1 LFQDFTKGI
10 LNLVATG
17 PHFKAA
23 AFGREAEQTVA
34 GCRLPVNETEMHIV
48 CATCTVRSF
57 RAEDAASLA
66 QHANDRAIWINL
78 RDRFPYPYTLADAH
92 AWIAHANSADEPT
105 SFAID
110 VAGEAVG
117 GIGLRLNEDVE
128 RIAAEIGYWVGRSHW
143 GRGIATDAVRAV
155 TQHALSGRDLTRVY
169 ALPFAENVASIR
181 VLEKAGY
188 VREGLLRRSAIKD
201 GVVRDQFLYAV
212 VR

>member
-10 LNLVATG
+10 LNLVAAG

-23 AFGREAEQTVA
+23 TFGREAKQSDALRDTVTA
-34 GCRLPVNETEMHIV
+34 LVQLI

-57 RAEDAASLA
+57 RADDAASLA
-66 QHANDRAIWINL
+66 RHANDREIWINL
-78 RDRFPYPYTLADAH
+78 RDRFPHPYTLADAR
-92 AWIAHANSADEPT
+92 AWIAHAASAEQPT

-110 VAGEAVG
+110 AAAEVVG

-128 RIAAEIGYWVGRSHW
+128 RTSAEIGYWVGRSFW

-155 TQHALSGRDLTRVY
+155 TEHAFATHELTRVY
-169 ALPFAENVASIR
+169 ALPFAENAASIR

-201 GVVRDQFLYAV
+201 GIVRDQMMYAV

>member
-1 LFQDFTKGI
+1 LFQDLTKGI

-17 PHFKAA
+17 AHFKAA
-23 AFGREAEQTVA
+23 TFGREAEQT
-34 GCRLPVNETEMHIV
+34 GYRLSVIGEWTEMHMI
-48 CATCTVRSF
+48 CAACTVRLF
-57 RAEDAASLA
+57 RADDAASLA
-66 QHANDRAIWINL
+66 HHANDRAIWSNL
-78 RDRFPYPYTLADAH
+78 RDRFPHPYTLADAR
-92 AWIAHANSADEPT
+92 AWIAHAASDEQPT

-110 VAGEAVG
+110 VEGEVVG

-128 RIAAEIGYWVGRSHW
+128 RTSAEIGYWVGRAYW

-155 TQHALSGRDLTRVY
+155 TEHAFTTHDLTRVY
-169 ALPFAENVASIR
+169 ALPFAENAASIR

-201 GVVRDQFLYAV
+201 GVVRDQLLYAV

>member
-1 LFQDFTKGI
+1 LFQDLTKGI
-10 LNLVATG
+10 LNLVGAG

-23 AFGREAEQTVA
+23 TFGREAEQT
-34 GCRLPVNETEMHIV
+34 GQRLPVNETEMHII
-48 CATCTVRSF
+48 CPTCTVRSF
-57 RAEDAASLA
+57 RADDAASLA
-66 QHANDRAIWINL
+66 HHANDREIWINL
-78 RDRFPYPYTLADAH
+78 RDQFPHPYTLADAR
-92 AWIAHANSADEPT
+92 AWIAHAASAEQPT

-110 VAGEAVG
+110 VAGEVVG

-128 RIAAEIGYWVGRSHW
+128 RISAEIGYWVGRAYW

-155 TQHALSGRDLTRVY
+155 TEHAFATHDLTRVY
-169 ALPFAENVASIR
+169 ALPFAANAASIR

-201 GVVRDQFLYAV
+201 GLVRDQLLYTL